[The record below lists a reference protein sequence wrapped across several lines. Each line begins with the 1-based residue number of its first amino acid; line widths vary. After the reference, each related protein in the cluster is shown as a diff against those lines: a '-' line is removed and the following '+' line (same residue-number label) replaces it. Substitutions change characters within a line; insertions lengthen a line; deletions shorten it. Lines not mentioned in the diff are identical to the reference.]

1 MPSLPFEL
9 GAIVQMLLAV
19 GLGAAVGLERALH
32 GRPAGVRTHAL
43 VCAGATMIMLTARG
57 LASVSPEGSLVARI
71 TVDPGRIAAGII
83 TGIGFLG
90 AGSIIKSGDFVRGL
104 TTAACLWFVAALGI
118 TIGEGF
124 YLLSVVATVIAL
136 FVLII
141 LDRFEHRFAHVV
153 YRMLRVSVPAA
164 IRTETERL
172 CKEMLCREGLRIQD
186 VQYVLKPQEG
196 TAEITFHLRGTTRTA
211 GAELLGKL
219 SALQGAMQLE
229 WR

>member
-1 MPSLPFEL
+1 MLSLPFEL
-9 GAIVQMLLAV
+9 VAVLQMLLAV
-19 GLGAAVGLERALH
+19 VLGATVGFERALH
-32 GRPAGVRTHAL
+32 GRPAGLRTHAL
-43 VCAGATMIMLTARG
+43 VCVGSTMIMLTARG
-57 LASVSPEGSLVARI
+57 LASVSPEGSLLARI

-124 YLLSVVATVIAL
+124 YLLSVVATAIAL
-136 FVLII
+136 FVLIV

-153 YRMLRVSVPAA
+153 YRTLRVAVPMA
-164 IRTETERL
+164 ERHEAEQAFREVL
-172 CKEMLCREGLRIQD
+172 SREGLRIQD
-186 VQYVLKPQEG
+186 TQYALKPKAGVAQ
-196 TAEITFHLRGTTRTA
+196 IVFRLRGTSRS
-211 GAELLGKL
+211 GGPGLLEKL
-219 SALQGAMQLE
+219 ANVRGVTTLE